1 MSKKSLTNGVSV
13 KVENRSGFDK
23 SFFNSYTTG
32 VGTLTPHVVQYVI
45 PNSDINCRLKISAQL
60 PPLAS
65 DAFLR
70 THLKAEA
77 FFVPRR
83 ICYGGYESWF
93 CGKEVYD
100 AYYNAFVRAQLPQ
113 LVVPDYLS
121 MFGDLNI
128 HPSSATLTEIKK
140 VFGEGS
146 LADYLGLYVE
156 VDTGALDMNLES
168 TVSRKI
174 YYQKRGDSSTKTFI
188 SMPAFDLFSWIA
200 YGLIYD
206 EYYRNKLVERP
217 LFSPPS
223 AISQGIGAVA
233 SGLSLFNIPYVSFG
247 QEMDVL
253 YGLHKDNT
261 QLINY
266 LVDFDVAENECL
278 LYDDLL
284 NGRLCDLRQRNYG
297 DDYLTCATP
306 SPQEGSEM
314 SIDTSGGSVSI
325 SSIRLSEAM
334 QEFKERNNW
343 ASPDYIQTLA
353 ARFGASLSQGIAQKP
368 IYLGSADFPMYT
380 SPVEQAYNNASGV
393 GGSTNN
399 PFSSVGARY
408 GRAHAEG
415 SDFVCKFHADE
426 DGYFIVIVSL
436 VPEAQYSQGIAHHLL
451 MLNSN
456 ELTNIPCSLFEHIG
470 NEPIHSCEIDSH
482 HPDQIFGYVQRFLGH
497 KLGNRN
503 QVHGKFRASESL
515 DAFVVQRYFSNS
527 PSMNSDF
534 LKVKTSDLDNVYAVS
549 ADKGFGVMI
558 DSAVDLF
565 VSEPLSESSI
575 PALANPAS
583 EHGRSVYIKT
593 GGSKLA

>member
-23 SFFNSYTTG
+23 SFFNAYTTG

-45 PNSDINCRLKISAQL
+45 PNSDINCRIKISAQL

-100 AYYNAFVRAQLPQ
+100 AYSDTFIRAALPQ
-113 LVVPDYLS
+113 LIVPNFLS
-121 MFGDLNI
+121 MCEDI
-128 HPSSATLTEIKK
+128 HLTPSTTSINELVAL
-140 VFGEGS
+140 FGEGS
-146 LADYLGLYVE
+146 LMDYLGLF
-156 VDTGALDMNLES
+156 VDIQVGSWDMNVES
-168 TVSRKI
+168 TEERQI
-174 YYQKRGDSSTKTFI
+174 YFQARGDSSTKTYFD
-188 SMPAFDLFSWIA
+188 MPVFDLFSWIA

-223 AISQGIGAVA
+223 AISQGIGAVD
-233 SGLSLFNIPYVSFG
+233 SGLSLCNVPYVSFG
-247 QEMDVL
+247 KEMDVI
-253 YGLHKDNT
+253 YGLHQST
-261 QLINY
+261 ASGMNY
-266 LVDFDVAENECL
+266 YFDFDVAENECL

-314 SIDTSGGSVSI
+314 TIDASGGSVSI

-353 ARFGASLSQGIAQKP
+353 ARFGASLSAGIAQKP

-415 SDFVCKFHADE
+415 SDFVCNFHADE
-426 DGYFIVIVSL
+426 DGYFMVIVSL

-470 NEPIHSCEIDSH
+470 NEPIHSCEIDSTDT
-482 HPDQIFGYVQRFLGH
+482 DQVFGYVQRFLGH

-503 QVHGKFRASESL
+503 QVHGKFRPGESL
-515 DAFVVQRYFSNS
+515 DAFVVQRYFTGA

-534 LKVKTSDLDNVYAVS
+534 LKVKTSDLDNVFAVT

-558 DSAVDLF
+558 DSAIDLF
-565 VSEPLSESSI
+565 VSEPLSESAI
-575 PALANPAS
+575 PTLANPAT